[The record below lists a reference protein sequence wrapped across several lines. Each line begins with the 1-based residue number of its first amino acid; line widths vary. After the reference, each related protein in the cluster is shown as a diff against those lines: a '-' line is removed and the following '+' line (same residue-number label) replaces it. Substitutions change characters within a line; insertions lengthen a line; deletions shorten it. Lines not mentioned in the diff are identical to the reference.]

1 MNADDLCREKFEI
14 VAFLEGTVEST
25 GQTGKISSFVF
36 GDFFFLTY
44 SSILVQARTS
54 YLPSEILWGYRF
66 EQIIRYQ
73 HNIGEYLVDYSRF
86 NNVYMVDTSYC
97 SAEELDEE
105 LYQQQFTQE
114 SKN

>member
-25 GQTGKISSFVF
+25 GQT
-36 GDFFFLTY
+36 
-44 SSILVQARTS
+44 VQARTS